1 MRYETSYLIV
11 AGIAWL
17 RRSRVE
23 LRDGSIDDTFW
34 LVTFDEEI
42 PRVRTGGA
50 PGATVTHGELDGI
63 GWELEWS
70 PIAQPF
76 ETPHRALR
84 RLAPSHLLTT
94 PAISVSGH
102 IGSRSIDHAPGHTA
116 RLWGRK
122 HAQQWGWAHAS
133 SADGRWVHLLT
144 AVAPPLPRVSQ
155 YANERR
161 AAGLP
166 LARASVE
173 PPRVAVGP
181 YVVDAPV
188 DSFTRLRY
196 MDTDGSHV
204 WCYHSER
211 AQLRGA
217 GADFQLAAMEIAVR
231 EPIPGWPVA
240 ASTEAE

>member
-1 MRYETSYLIV
+1 MTRWSAITGPAAAAPRSPTASTPRPQRNNLQPARTPR
-11 AGIAWL
+11 AG
-17 RRSRVE
+17 
-23 LRDGSIDDTFW
+23 T
-34 LVTFDEEI
+34 
-42 PRVRTGGA
+42 
-50 PGATVTHGELDGI
+50 
-63 GWELEWS
+63 
-70 PIAQPF
+70 
-76 ETPHRALR
+76 
-84 RLAPSHLLTT
+84 LLTT

-144 AVAPPLPRVSQ
+144 AVAPPLPRMSQ

-181 YVVDAPV
+181 YVVDAPI
-188 DSFTRLRY
+188 DSFARLRY

-231 EPIPGWPVA
+231 EPIPGWPVP
-240 ASTEAE
+240 ASAEAE